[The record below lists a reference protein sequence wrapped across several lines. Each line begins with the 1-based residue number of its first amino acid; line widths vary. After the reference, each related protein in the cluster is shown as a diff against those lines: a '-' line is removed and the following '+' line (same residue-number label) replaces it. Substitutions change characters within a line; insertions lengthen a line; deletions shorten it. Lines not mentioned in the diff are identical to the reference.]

1 VNGLDPAVFLN
12 ANLQNATT
20 NKVVAV
26 LDQIEQGLF
35 QEALDKLE
43 NDLLAKLNGCAEG
56 GAPDRNDW
64 ITDCRAQGQVYPL
77 IIEAM
82 GLLESLL

>member
-1 VNGLDPAVFLN
+1 VNGLDPAVFIN

-26 LDQIEQGLF
+26 LDQIEQG
-35 QEALDKLE
+35 LDKLE